1 MTGYGTIMDMLA
13 AVLNILAVVAAFAAL
28 AISSSLSIRQVTYA
42 RQANH
47 LPFAA
52 QMLQELRDSSFIRD
66 EEFVHQRLA
75 DEHDSAL
82 GIFGLPLEAKQR
94 ALHVLSFYQSVAALA
109 VFDIV
114 DRDKIVF
121 MLGRRALR
129 SWHELE
135 PFILTDRKNAPPNAT
150 MYSLF
155 EDLAARA
162 STASNVEMARTLGL
176 RRMGETV

>member
-1 MTGYGTIMDMLA
+1 MLA
-13 AVLNILAVVAAFAAL
+13 VVLNILAVTASFAAL
-28 AISSSLSIRQVTYA
+28 AISTSLSFRQVTYA
-42 RQANH
+42 RHANH

-52 QMLQELRDSSFIRD
+52 QMLQEWRDPTFVRD
-66 EEFVHQRLA
+66 EEFVHQQLA
-75 DEHDSAL
+75 DDHDSAL
-82 GIFGLPLEAKQR
+82 GISGLPLETKQR
-94 ALHVLSFYQSVAALA
+94 VLHVLSFYQSVAALA

-129 SWHELE
+129 SWHALE
-135 PFILTDRKNAPPNAT
+135 PFILTERNNASPNVT

-155 EDLAARA
+155 EDLASRA

-176 RRMGETV
+176 RRMGATT

>member
-1 MTGYGTIMDMLA
+1 MDMLA

-28 AISSSLSIRQVTYA
+28 AISSIFSIRQVTYA
-42 RQANH
+42 RHANH

-52 QMLQELRDSSFIRD
+52 QMLQEWRDPDFVRD
-66 EEFVHQRLA
+66 EEFVQQRLA
-75 DEHDSAL
+75 AEHEPTL
-82 GIFGLPLEAKQR
+82 GISGLPLEAKQR
-94 ALHVLSFYQSVAALA
+94 VLHILSFYQSVAALA

-114 DRDKIVF
+114 DRNKIVF
-121 MLGRRALR
+121 MVGRRALR
-129 SWHELE
+129 TWHELE
-135 PFILTDRKNAPPNAT
+135 PFIRTDRKNAPPNAT

-162 STASNVEMARTLGL
+162 ATASNVEMARTLGL